1 MCGIFAYVGGK
12 PAAPQV
18 FAGLRRLAYRGYDSW
33 GVVAQVASSLQCEKA
48 VGSVPTLEM
57 EPKVAASVVA
67 LGHTRWATHG
77 GVTKA
82 NAHPHLAKDNSFALV
97 HNGIVE
103 NSRELAAALKK
114 QGHEFISQ
122 TDSEVLVRQVEQFL
136 TEKLQLQEAL
146 RITAKRAEG
155 RNTFAVLTL
164 EGVILAVRNGSPL
177 VVGRSSGGE
186 EILLSS
192 DSLSLGAACSEILVV
207 ENGQIV
213 QVQDGKVKLFTVSTG
228 KPVKANFAPHQNQ
241 LQDLNKAGYAHFMLK
256 EIHESAQTLQA
267 VVAQSQVGL
276 DELSQAIKNAKTVYT
291 IGSGTAGAAAAQI
304 GYYLRTIANVNA
316 ISLIGA
322 ESQSYWSLF
331 RKGDL
336 IIAPSQ
342 SGETADVLEVLEHA
356 QQKGVKIASYVNMA
370 GSMMTR
376 MSDFPFMAGAGPE
389 VCVMSTKIFLS
400 QCAWGFLLAHSV
412 ASTYSAGITQLRS
425 AAAQIDI
432 LLADTQLQQQLRALA
447 KTLANS
453 TSLFLL
459 GKGQLMEIA
468 REGMVK
474 IIEGSYVHAHAIP
487 AGDLKHYAITL
498 MQSGVPV
505 LVLTAQDAVLKDIE
519 SAAHEVSARGA
530 QVYSLGSASLPMAV
544 AHVEIADFGE
554 ASALVT
560 IVPVQLL
567 AYYMAVEK
575 GNPLDTPRNIAKS
588 VTVK

>member
-1 MCGIFAYVGGK
+1 MCGIFAYVGVE

-18 FAGLRRLAYRGYDSW
+18 FAGLRRLVYRGYDSW
-33 GVVAQVASSLQCEKA
+33 GVVEAIAGELKWEKA
-48 VGSVPTLEM
+48 VGHVPDLAT
-57 EPKVAASVVA
+57 EPHFAPSTIG

-77 GVTKA
+77 GVTKI
-82 NAHPHLAKDNSFALV
+82 NAHPHLAKDKSFALV

-103 NSRELAAALKK
+103 NAEELKLDLKK
-114 QGHEFISQ
+114 AGYSFLSQ
-122 TDSEVLVRQVEQFL
+122 TDSEVLVRQIEQFL
-136 TEKLQLQEAL
+136 TKKISLREAM
-146 RITAKRAEG
+146 RQTAKKALG
-155 RNTFAVLTL
+155 RNTIAVLTSDGL
-164 EGVILAVRNGSPL
+164 LLAVRSGSPL
-177 VVGRSSGGE
+177 VVGRSAAGE
-186 EILLSS
+186 EIMLSS
-192 DSLSLGAACSEILVV
+192 DSLSLGTDCTEILVV
-207 ENGQIV
+207 ENGQIIEV
-213 QVQDGKVKLFTVSTG
+213 QGGKLRLFAVSTG
-228 KPVKANFAPHQNQ
+228 RQAKAKFEPHQNQ

-267 VVAQSQVGL
+267 VVAQSPV
-276 DELSQAIKNAKTVYT
+276 ELEVLAQAIRQAKTVYT
-291 IGSGTAGAAAAQI
+291 IGSGTAGAAAAQFA
-304 GYYLRTIANVNA
+304 YYLRTIARVNA
-316 ISLIGA
+316 ISLVGA
-322 ESQSYWSLF
+322 ESQSYWPLF

-356 QQKGVKIASYVNMA
+356 KAKGVKIASYVNMA

-389 VCVMSTKIFLS
+389 FCVMSTKIFLS
-400 QCAWGFLLAHSV
+400 QCAWGFLV
-412 ASTYSAGITQLRS
+412 ASVVVDAYGHAIKQLREVS
-425 AAAQIDI
+425 VQIDA
-432 LLADTQLQQQLRALA
+432 LLADKPLQQQLIALA
-447 KTLANS
+447 KTLTTS

-474 IIEGSYVHAHAIP
+474 MIEGSYVHAHAIP

-498 MQSGVPV
+498 MQPGVPV
-505 LVLTAQDAVLKDIE
+505 IVLTAKDSVLKDIE

-530 QVYSLGSASLPMAV
+530 QVYSLGSATTSVSV
-544 AHVEIADFGE
+544 AHVDIADFGE
-554 ASALVT
+554 VSALLT

-575 GNPLDTPRNIAKS
+575 GNSLDTPRNIAKS